1 MTINKK
7 QMNTHNMNKLY
18 CTFTNQK
25 FLFPAEI
32 ELLEWSQLF
41 KSTVMRDKKPRMLC
55 WKEI

>member
-55 WKEI
+55 